1 MQHLDDDLHLPK
13 QNVETQSLC
22 TLPLNASWLLIRR
35 LCEFM
40 IIGPTS
46 QVNSTSCVPMSIRT
60 TWNRICYR
68 WRSGPRW
75 RFVMRKGR
83 RNCRQSFAKMGTP
96 HWLCKERN
104 IARSPAQH
112 QGLCGWNRWT
122 FPNIALPENAY
133 AIGRKRLDIS
143 PRRGVALQRLST
155 VLIGGSVSAGI
166 GWIFG
171 RNKRLGSSAKL
182 FFGGSD
188 FDRLCWF
195 FRCHIGDI
203 ERIQTIQSCAYL
215 LLQSANWLPA
225 IDEWIAGSKCMHLK
239 S

>member
-35 LCEFM
+35 LCELM
-40 IIGPTS
+40 SIGPTS

-104 IARSPAQH
+104 IARSPVQH

-182 FFGGSD
+182 FFRWLRFRSVMLV
-188 FDRLCWF
+188 FPMPYRWYWANSNNPELCLPFIAKRKLITRDRWM
-195 FRCHIGDI
+195 DS
-203 ERIQTIQSCAYL
+203 RI
-215 LLQSANWLPA
+215 
-225 IDEWIAGSKCMHLK
+225 
-239 S
+239 